1 MLNTI
6 VNYVNYYYPLHK
18 HLPYPENLIKTSL
31 IYRYLYEVYF
41 KGNIDIERIFHK
53 IILF

>member
-6 VNYVNYYYPLHK
+6 VEYVNYYYPLLN

-41 KGNIDIERIFHK
+41 KKNYGIKKNI
-53 IILF
+53 L

>member
-6 VNYVNYYYPLHK
+6 VHYVNYYYPLQK

-41 KGNIDIERIFHK
+41 KENIDMEK
-53 IILF
+53 NNL